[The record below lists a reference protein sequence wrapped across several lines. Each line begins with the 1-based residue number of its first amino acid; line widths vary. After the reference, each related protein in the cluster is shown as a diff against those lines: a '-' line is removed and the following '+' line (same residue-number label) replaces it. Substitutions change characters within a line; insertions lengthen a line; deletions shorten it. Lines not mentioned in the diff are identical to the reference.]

1 MTADNDLIDPYLDSK
16 FYCHLSG
23 SQISIILYQLELI
36 PQEQIIK
43 DPQLRSDL
51 SEIFTELESKGND
64 CPPPYTYKGFN
75 NYD

>member
-1 MTADNDLIDPYLDSK
+1 MIADTYLDSK

-36 PQEQIIK
+36 PQKRIDE
-43 DPQLRSDL
+43 DPQLASDL
-51 SEIFTELESKGND
+51 NQIFSELESKGDD

-75 NYD
+75 ND

>member
-1 MTADNDLIDPYLDSK
+1 MIAKTYLDSK

-36 PQEQIIK
+36 PQEKIIK
-43 DPQLRSDL
+43 DPQLQSDL
-51 SEIFTELESKGND
+51 GEIFTELESKGDD
-64 CPPPYTYKGFN
+64 CTPPYTYKGFN

>member
-1 MTADNDLIDPYLDSK
+1 MTVNTYLDSK

-36 PQEQIIK
+36 PQEKIIK
-43 DPQLRSDL
+43 DPELQKDL
-51 SEIFTELESKGND
+51 GEIFTELESKGDD

-75 NYD
+75 NDQLQRD

>member
-1 MTADNDLIDPYLDSK
+1 MTVDTYLDSK

-36 PQEQIIK
+36 PQEKIIK
-43 DPQLRSDL
+43 DPELQKDL
-51 SEIFTELESKGND
+51 GEIFTELESKGDD

-75 NYD
+75 ND